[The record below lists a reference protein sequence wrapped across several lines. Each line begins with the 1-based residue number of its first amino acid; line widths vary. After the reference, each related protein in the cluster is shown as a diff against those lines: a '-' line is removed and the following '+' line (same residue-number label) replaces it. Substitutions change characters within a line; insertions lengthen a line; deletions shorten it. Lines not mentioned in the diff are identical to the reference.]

1 MANRTPPARKPTK
14 ILVDVE
20 TKQIQIN
27 WADGH
32 ASIYDMT
39 YLRRACPCVQCQ
51 PWKEGM
57 GEVGK
62 PSEEALSATG
72 ELESP
77 SDVSPV
83 GGYAVQF
90 NWRDGHSFGIY
101 DFGYLRD
108 LCPCPVCTSAFS
120 GEYRPDLD

>member
-1 MANRTPPARKPTK
+1 MNQSQAARKPQK
-14 ILVDVE
+14 ILVDTE
-20 TKQIQIN
+20 SKQLQVN

-32 ASIYDMT
+32 TSVYHLT

-62 PSEEALSATG
+62 PPDEVLNAIGDLSSA
-72 ELESP
+72 
-77 SDVSPV
+77 SDIAMV
-83 GGYAVQF
+83 GGYGIQF
-90 NWRDGHSFGIY
+90 NWTDGHNYGIY

-108 LCPCPVCTSAFS
+108 LCPCDECSAHFH
-120 GEYRPDLD
+120 GQYRPDQP